1 MTENIKKSSRNN
13 SPKQHVTEQKKKQK
27 ITYADLDSDFI
38 SLENELADL
47 RLSVVKIQTKLRQI
61 RQKQRKYSSDL
72 SKKAKAKA
80 KEIIKGKTASGKKL
94 VIKSSKDNVDVDV
107 DVMEN
112 LNNEPLNLSKEL
124 CKFLEIETDV
134 KLTSIEVCKRI
145 STYINKNNL
154 QDKINIKSD
163 RKLKTLLKVPKGET
177 LTCFNWQ
184 TYLEKHYIK
193 NSDNN
198 DDNGDDK

>member
-1 MTENIKKSSRNN
+1 MTEKLKKPSRNN
-13 SPKQHVTEQKKKQK
+13 SPKHITEQKKKQK

-38 SLENELADL
+38 NLENELSDL
-47 RLSVVKIQTKLRQI
+47 RLSVAKIQTKLRQI

-80 KEIIKGKTASGKKL
+80 KEIIKGKTTSGKKS

-107 DVMEN
+107 IEN

-124 CKFLEIETDV
+124 CKFLEIEIDV

-154 QDKINIKSD
+154 QDKINIKAD
-163 RKLKTLLKVPKGET
+163 RKLKALLKVPKGET

-198 DDNGDDK
+198 GDNEDDK